1 MTLESV
7 SKRRSQ
13 FPGAIALWHIPVFM
27 SLCLY
32 VNRPAVEGWGTV
44 GDASSIGVSQ
54 GAVRRVGQLYRSTLC
69 TAPAFPRLFPCL
81 PKQLAQG
88 AEPCNGSDEIQIRPV
103 PLHEVQRL
111 RACPCIEAGRV
122 EKENSF
128 ELYSRIE
135 LVLSMFV
142 AYGRICVYQSHQ
154 LPSHATFTPATM

>member
-1 MTLESV
+1 
-7 SKRRSQ
+7 
-13 FPGAIALWHIPVFM
+13 M
-27 SLCLY
+27 SLRIDIT
-32 VNRPAVEGWGTV
+32 NADVEGWGNV
-44 GDASSIGVSQ
+44 EDADSIGVFQ

-69 TAPAFPRLFPCL
+69 TVPAFPRLFPCL

-111 RACPCIEAGRV
+111 RAFPRIEAGRF

-135 LVLSMFV
+135 LVVTMFV

-154 LPSHATFTPATM
+154 